1 MKLLYLCY
9 WGIDEGLTQAT
20 VFPQLRMLA
29 EMEHIHK
36 IVLCTI
42 ERDKKFVEYSGPSR
56 EKINFHPLY
65 SNGLKPGVL
74 NKIVDF
80 VVFPRTLQALVKV
93 HRIDFILSRGTPAGS
108 LAWKVFRKTGIPFG
122 VESFEPHADYMLES
136 GVWKKNG
143 LKYRTQTKWED
154 KQKQD
159 AQFIITVSHNYRDQL
174 LAEGLPADKILTIPC
189 TVDTD
194 SFAFDSRQREA
205 IRERLQIPEGSVVG
219 IYVGKFGD
227 IYYDT
232 EAFHLIRKAF
242 DFFAPTFFMLILTPQ
257 SKVQIEDF
265 IKGQGLKPERFVI
278 DCVPHLEIPH
288 YLSASDFA
296 FSFVKPAPSR
306 KYCSPIKDGEYWANG
321 LPILMGE
328 DIGDDSRLI
337 EAHPHAGFVFN
348 TRFTNFQEGLRHIHH
363 VLEPSRIEET
373 RTQNVAL
380 AKQERGREIISKVLK
395 QVFRRTYE

>member
-20 VFPQLRMLA
+20 VFPQLRILA

-36 IVLCTI
+36 IILSTI
-42 ERDKKFVEYSGPSR
+42 ERDRKLVEYSGPQHN
-56 EKINFHPLY
+56 KISFHPLY
-65 SNGLKPGVL
+65 SKGLKPGVL

-80 VVFPRTLQALVKV
+80 VVFPQTLHKLVKA
-93 HRIDFILSRGTPAGS
+93 HGIDFILSRGTPAGS
-108 LAWKVFRKTGIPFG
+108 LAWKVFHKTGIPFG

-143 LKYRTQTKWED
+143 LKYRTQKKWEE

-159 AQFIITVSHNYRDQL
+159 AQVVITVSHNYREQL
-174 LAEGLPADKILTIPC
+174 LEEGLPADKVHTIPC

-194 SFAFDSRQREA
+194 SFAFDARERVA
-205 IRERLQIPEGSVVG
+205 IRERLHIPEDSVVG
-219 IYVGKFGD
+219 VYVGKFGD

-232 EAFHLIRKAF
+232 EAFNLIRQAF
-242 DFFAPTFFMLILTPQ
+242 DFFGPTFFMLILTPQ
-257 SKVQIEDF
+257 SKTQIEDY
-265 IKGQGLKPERFVI
+265 IKQHGLNPERVVI

-288 YLSASDFA
+288 YLSASDIA

-321 LPILMGE
+321 LPVLMGE
-328 DIGDDSRLI
+328 NIGDDSRLI
-337 EAHPHAGFVFN
+337 AAHPHAGFVFN
-348 TRFTNFQEGLRHIHH
+348 ATFTNFQEGLRHIQY
-363 VLEPSRIEET
+363 VLEPSRIKET

-380 AKQERGREIISKVLK
+380 AKQERGREIVSKVLNH
-395 QVFRRTYE
+395 VFTSIYK